1 MSQSGRVVYGAG
13 FKFQSALQAR
23 VRIPPLTTHFK
34 QVKIILPS
42 SESSCNLPS
51 TFCASTVR
59 VPRLPPDS
67 LTPCQIGV
75 EPSRLLE
82 NGEGRIAQTCDPF
95 LGKKRNEMSVHRGS
109 CLLCI
114 MLWRAFWLRLNIN
127 KTNIS
132 SLLEHC
138 ISHVLNV
145 MIRKLKI
152 DICVLFTIFRTL
164 LKCRLDEID
173 LTNLDFLGKISIS
186 YLKCFSFWFEFHKIF

>member
-1 MSQSGRVVYGAG
+1 MLRRIRGCFSLTVFLYITRLKSAWSKITVKSSCTKDKISQSGRVVYGAG

-95 LGKKRNEMSVHRGS
+95 LGRKRNEMFVHRGS

-114 MLWRAFWLRLNIN
+114 ML
-127 KTNIS
+127 
-132 SLLEHC
+132 
-138 ISHVLNV
+138 
-145 MIRKLKI
+145 
-152 DICVLFTIFRTL
+152 
-164 LKCRLDEID
+164 
-173 LTNLDFLGKISIS
+173 
-186 YLKCFSFWFEFHKIF
+186 